1 MAKRKSFDE
10 KSKGMHKSRK
20 LIIDTVF
27 GRTDNNQTHFGYES
41 EAEEKR
47 EVGERW
53 TDKEGKEWEQK
64 EGFKVAVT
72 QMDDVR
78 QFLQKLSTCSNE
90 DCKTESY
97 SNADKKLIRKTGM
110 CIVCLAKFEQ
120 GLKEDGTYPFY
131 EDYKIT
137 RNKLAYV
144 RELKDRYEEA
154 LSGIRKQM
162 EIITEDGRT
171 ETWTWDVDIEK
182 VKTDLKKDID
192 GAYEAI
198 ELLIERKRLLEEKL
212 VELNHPELIK
222 K

>member
-27 GRTDNNQTHFGYES
+27 GREDNTQRVHGYEGVV
-41 EAEEKR
+41 EEKR

-53 TDKEGKEWEQK
+53 TDKDGKEWEQK
-64 EGFKVAVT
+64 NGFKVAVT

-78 QFLQKLSTCSNE
+78 QFLQKLNTCQSENCE
-90 DCKTESY
+90 TDKY
-97 SNADKKLIRKTGM
+97 SSADKKLIRKTGL
-110 CIVCLAKFEQ
+110 CTVCLSKQERL
-120 GLKEDGTYPFY
+120 LKEDGTYPFY

-137 RNKLAYV
+137 RNKLAFV

-154 LSGIRKQM
+154 LIGIKKQLEM
-162 EIITEDGRT
+162 VGEDGRI

-182 VKTDLKKDID
+182 VKEDLKKDID